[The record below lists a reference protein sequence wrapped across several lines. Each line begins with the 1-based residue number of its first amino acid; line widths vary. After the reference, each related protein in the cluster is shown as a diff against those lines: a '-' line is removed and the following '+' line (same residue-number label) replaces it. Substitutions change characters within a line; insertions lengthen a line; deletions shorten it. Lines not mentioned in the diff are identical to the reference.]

1 MTDVEFLGFDPGYG
15 AVKIFSSGG
24 PRVLPSTVS
33 VPRDDR
39 PLAVAG
45 LRTGTP
51 PLEIEIGAARFFVGP
66 GAHRWGRPLENLDLR
81 RFAGAPEMIALACA
95 ALLPYAGRPIGLVV
109 GLPLE
114 AARADGAAEAA
125 RRLFRNLPAFRWRES
140 PRAPW
145 QEARVEVVEV
155 RVTAQPVAAVLDYF
169 LDEEGRAIPERRGEF
184 ERPVGVIN
192 IGFNTVDLLA
202 VRRREALMDFVA
214 GDTLGV
220 RRLLEHVAFRT
231 GSVWTLAELDE
242 ELRRGTLEGVREALD
257 VWEREVLGF
266 IERQWGS
273 RWRGLAR
280 IIGAGGGM
288 KLLGARLALP
298 FEGKLFVPDDPV
310 ISTARGLWKLARM
323 KRQAA

>member
-1 MTDVEFLGFDPGYG
+1 MRLGMDPGYG
-15 AVKIFSSGG
+15 AIKTYGDDGG
-24 PRVLPSTVS
+24 RYLPSLVS

-39 PLAVAG
+39 PLSVVG
-45 LRTGTP
+45 LRTSAP
-51 PLEIEIGAARFFVGP
+51 PLEIEIGAARFFVGS

-81 RFAGAPEMIALACA
+81 RFAGTPEMVALACA
-95 ALLPYAGRPIGLVV
+95 ALLPYAGAELELVV

-125 RRLFRNLPAFRWRES
+125 RRLFRGLPPFRWREG
-140 PRAPW
+140 PRGPW
-145 QEARVEVVEV
+145 REARIQAKEV

-169 LDEEGRAIPERRGEF
+169 LDDEGRPVPERKGEF

-220 RRLLEHVAFRT
+220 RRLLEHAAFRT
-231 GSVWTLAELDE
+231 GAVWTLGELDE
-242 ELRRGTLEGVREALD
+242 ELRRGTLEGLREALD
-257 VWEREVLGF
+257 IWEREVLGF

-280 IIGAGGGM
+280 IVGVGGGM
-288 KLLGARLALP
+288 RLLGPRLAEA

-310 ISTARGLWKLARM
+310 FATARGLWKLSRM
-323 KRQAA
+323 RR